1 MEGIRTQVQQQSASL
16 QQLTALEQTARQLQ
30 LSVQT
35 IQNEGASKVVTT
47 TGFTFDESGLKVE
60 KTGCDLQNRIDQSGM
75 QVLRGSQQ
83 VLLRADVNGVLASDV
98 QVHNYLIVGDHA
110 RFEDY
115 AGNRTACYYIGG

>member
-1 MEGIRTQVQQQSASL
+1 M
-16 QQLTALEQTARQLQ
+16 
-30 LSVQT
+30 
-35 IQNEGASKVVTT
+35 VTT

-60 KTGCDLQNRIDQSGM
+60 KTGSDLQNRIDQSGM